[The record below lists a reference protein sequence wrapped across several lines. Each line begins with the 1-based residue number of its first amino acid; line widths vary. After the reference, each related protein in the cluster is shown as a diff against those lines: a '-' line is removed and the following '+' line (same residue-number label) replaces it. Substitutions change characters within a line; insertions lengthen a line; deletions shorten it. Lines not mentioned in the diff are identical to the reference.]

1 MEMRLLICLFVLS
14 LKPDV
19 GLARWV
25 GVAGFMVVCLVMSAD
40 LVFPFRICFI
50 AAFGD
55 AALASASFRLLQFL
69 DIIQECEVN
78 PGDFLFETC

>member
-50 AAFGD
+50 AAFGVH
-55 AALASASFRLLQFL
+55 FL
-69 DIIQECEVN
+69 N
-78 PGDFLFETC
+78 RFPHETGYAGCDRGLYSW